1 MESGRPTA
9 AAGEVATG
17 EVAAGEVAAGEV
29 AAAAGSAD
37 PEVGLRAVAALR
49 VLTERLEMLQVDNA
63 RRLGW
68 SWQDIA
74 GRLGVTKQTVHPQT
88 WKAGR
93 ARRKR
98 GRKMTRR
105 LSWPARLGRTAHRA
119 SATRPRGGRAVQRMT
134 PGARSVFRGGFEH
147 AVRLGHRHL
156 GSEHLLLALVERDHP
171 AAAVLRAHGL
181 RADRVEEQLVRL
193 GAGGIFGG
201 LDESSLSAIGID
213 LEAVRERALAS
224 FGPEAL
230 ARAGSAVEADAAARR
245 AGSARWLPGVA
256 RTQPGAWHGGV
267 SHVRRIGRRPV
278 PAALP
283 DVGELFRGAQEAGL
297 LEPAAPL
304 DVPQLAVGLLS
315 VTGGAV
321 PPVLAALGVRPS
333 ALRAAVAETG
343 EPGGA

>member
-1 MESGRPTA
+1 
-9 AAGEVATG
+9 
-17 EVAAGEVAAGEV
+17 
-29 AAAAGSAD
+29 
-37 PEVGLRAVAALR
+37 
-49 VLTERLEMLQVDNA
+49 
-63 RRLGW
+63 
-68 SWQDIA
+68 
-74 GRLGVTKQTVHPQT
+74 
-88 WKAGR
+88 
-93 ARRKR
+93 
-98 GRKMTRR
+98 
-105 LSWPARLGRTAHRA
+105 
-119 SATRPRGGRAVQRMT
+119 MT
-134 PGARSVFRGGFEH
+134 PGARAVFRGGFEH

-156 GSEHLLLALVERDHP
+156 GTEHLLLALVRGEHP
-171 AAAVLRAHGL
+171 AAAVLRLHGL
-181 RADRVEEQLVRL
+181 RPDRVEEQLVRL
-193 GAGGIFGG
+193 GGGGIFGG

-267 SHVRRIGRRPV
+267 SHAGASDGGLFLPHS
-278 PAALP
+278 P
-283 DVGELFRGAQEAGL
+283 DVGELLRGAQEAGL

-321 PPVLAALGVRPS
+321 PPALAALGVRPS
-333 ALRAAVAETG
+333 VLRAAVAETG

>member
-1 MESGRPTA
+1 
-9 AAGEVATG
+9 
-17 EVAAGEVAAGEV
+17 
-29 AAAAGSAD
+29 
-37 PEVGLRAVAALR
+37 
-49 VLTERLEMLQVDNA
+49 
-63 RRLGW
+63 
-68 SWQDIA
+68 
-74 GRLGVTKQTVHPQT
+74 
-88 WKAGR
+88 
-93 ARRKR
+93 
-98 GRKMTRR
+98 MTRR
-105 LSWPARLGRTAHRA
+105 LSWPARLGRTAHPA

-134 PGARSVFRGGFEH
+134 PGALAVFRGGFEH

-156 GSEHLLLALVERDHP
+156 GCEHLLLALVAGDYP

-201 LDESSLSAIGID
+201 LDESSLSALGID

-267 SHVRRIGRRPV
+267 SHAGASDGGLFLPHS
-278 PAALP
+278 P
-283 DVGELFRGAQEAGL
+283 DVGELLRGAQEAGL

-321 PPVLAALGVRPS
+321 PPALAALGVRPS
-333 ALRAAVAETG
+333 VLRAAVAETG